1 MSGIQGST
9 ARRNTEQQVG
19 YLRFKVN
26 FGDAASGVALKK
38 QWLPQGAIPLRSS
51 VYKTTAWNS
60 ATSAALNVGLVGG
73 TGTEFVNAADVKAAG
88 LAPGVLSAGALA
100 PLAADTQVSA
110 AVAFVGAPTA
120 GAAYVVI
127 EYVCDNDLNAGQ

>member
-1 MSGIQGST
+1 MSLGRKNSS
-9 ARRNTEQQVG
+9 QQVG

-26 FGDAASGVALKK
+26 FGDAGTGVAVGK
-38 QWLPQGAIPLRSS
+38 QWLPKGALPLRAS

-60 ATSAALNVGLVGG
+60 ATSAALSVGLAGG
-73 TGTEFVNAADVKAAG
+73 TGTEFVNAADVKTATG
-88 LAPGVLSAGALA
+88 LATGTLSAGALA
-100 PLAADTQVSA
+100 PLAADTQVNA

-127 EYVCDNDLNAGQ
+127 EYACDNDLNAGQ